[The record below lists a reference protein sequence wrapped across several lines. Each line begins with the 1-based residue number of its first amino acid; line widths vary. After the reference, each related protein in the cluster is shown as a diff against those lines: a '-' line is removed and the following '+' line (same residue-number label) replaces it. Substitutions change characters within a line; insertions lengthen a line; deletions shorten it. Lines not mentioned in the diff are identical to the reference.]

1 MKCCERPRGIELPE
15 YAYVARDPGGARK
28 TGLITA
34 NSQQDVLMQLD
45 AMNLLPTEIKVAK
58 AAGSLNNKKVS
69 GQVMANT
76 YNQMAA
82 LLRSGVPLLRSLTV
96 IANQTKKPA
105 LKGVLEEIKAKVEDG
120 EPLPT
125 SMARYPK
132 VFSDMAINMVRAGNE
147 GGFLEDSLERVASF
161 TEQQEDLKGRAVG
174 ALAYPIFLGCV
185 GVTVVTVL
193 IVFFVPKFEPLFKS
207 LREKGELPA
216 ATDLLLDLSR
226 FLQGYWWM
234 IIGALVLGTFGLIQ
248 FLQTERGKYWFDWF
262 KIKVPLFG
270 TIFLSLAVARFCRV
284 LGTLLHNG
292 VPILKSLDISSRAA
306 GNRIL
311 AMSIQK
317 ASENITAGQKLASPL
332 AASGHFPSQ
341 VVEMISVAEESNTL
355 EKVMV
360 QISDS
365 LERTTFRRLDILV
378 RMIEPIMLLVMAAMV
393 FFIVLAL
400 MVPLLNSSGA
410 V

>member
-1 MKCCERPRGIELPE
+1 MPE
-15 YAYVARDPGGARK
+15 YAYVARDRSGQRK
-28 TGLITA
+28 TGVITA
-34 NSQQDVLMQLD
+34 NSQQDVLVQLD
-45 AMNLLPTEIKVAK
+45 AQSLLPTEITVAK
-58 AAGSLNNKKVS
+58 AAGALNNKKVS

-76 YNQMAA
+76 YNQLAA
-82 LLRSGVPLLRSLTV
+82 LLRSGVPLLRSLSV
-96 IANQTKKPA
+96 IASQTNKPA

-120 EPLPT
+120 EPLPA
-125 SMARYPK
+125 SMARYPR
-132 VFSDMAINMVRAGNE
+132 VFSDMAVNMVRAGNE
-147 GGFLEDSLERVASF
+147 GGFLEESLERVAAF
-161 TEQQEDLKGRAVG
+161 TEQQEDLKGRAAG

-185 GVTVVTVL
+185 GLTVVTVL
-193 IVFFVPKFEPLFKS
+193 IVVFVPKFEPLFAS
-207 LREKGELPA
+207 LRAKNELPA
-216 ATDLLLDLSR
+216 ATDLLLDFSR

-234 IIGALVLGTFGLIQ
+234 IVGTVVVGAVALMQ
-248 FLQTERGKYWFDWF
+248 FLQTESGKYWLDWF
-262 KIKVPLFG
+262 KIKFPLFG
-270 TIFLSLAVARFCRV
+270 SIFLSLAVARFCRV
-284 LGTLLHNG
+284 LGTLLANG

-311 AMSIQK
+311 AQSIQK

-332 AASGHFPSQ
+332 AASGHFPNQ

-365 LERTTFRRLDILV
+365 LERTTFRRMDILV
-378 RMIEPIMLLVMAAMV
+378 RLIEPIMLLIMAMLV

>member
-1 MKCCERPRGIELPE
+1 MPE
-15 YAYVARDPGGARK
+15 FAYVARDVSGQKK
-28 TGLITA
+28 TGVLTA
-34 NSQQDVLMQLD
+34 NSQQDVLLQLD
-45 AMNLLPTEIKVAK
+45 ALNLLPTEIKVAK
-58 AAGSLNNKKVS
+58 AAGSLNNKKVG
-69 GQVMANT
+69 GQIMATT
-76 YNQMAA
+76 YNQLAS

-96 IANQTKKPA
+96 LANQTKKPT
-105 LKGVLEEIKAKVEDG
+105 LKGVLDEIKAKVEDG

-125 SMARYPK
+125 AMARYPR

-147 GGFLEDSLERVASF
+147 GGFLEESLERVASF
-161 TEQQEDLKGRAVG
+161 TEQQEDLKGRAIG

-185 GVTVVTVL
+185 GVSVVTVL
-193 IVFFVPKFEPLFKS
+193 IVVFVPKFEPLFKT
-207 LREKGELPA
+207 LRDKGELPA
-216 ATDLLLDLSR
+216 ATDFLLNLSH
-226 FLQGYWWM
+226 FLQGYWWV
-234 IIGALVLGTFGLIQ
+234 IIGAIIAVLLGLTK
-248 FLQTERGKYWFDWF
+248 FLQTESGKYWFDWF
-262 KIKVPLFG
+262 KIKFPMFG
-270 TIFLSLAVARFCRV
+270 PIFLALAVARFCRV

-311 AMSIQK
+311 GESILK
-317 ASENITAGQKLASPL
+317 ASENITAGQRLAAPL

-341 VVEMISVAEESNTL
+341 VVEMITVAEESNTL

-365 LERTTFRRLDILV
+365 LEKTTFRRLDILV
-378 RMIEPIMLLVMAAMV
+378 RLIEPIMLLVMAMMV

-400 MVPLLNSSGA
+400 MVPLLNGSQA